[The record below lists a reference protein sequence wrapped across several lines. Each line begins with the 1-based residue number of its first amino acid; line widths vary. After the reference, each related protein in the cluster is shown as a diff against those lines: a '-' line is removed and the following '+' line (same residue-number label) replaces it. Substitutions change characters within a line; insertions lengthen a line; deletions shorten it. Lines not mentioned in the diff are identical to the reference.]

1 MERGELRLETRGA
14 LVSYLLQQLR
24 VDTPADHRSPEAQQ
38 VVVLNHDEVQRWA
51 VMPG

>member
-1 MERGELRLETRGA
+1 
-14 LVSYLLQQLR
+14 

-38 VVVLNHDEVQRWA
+38 VVLLNHDEVQQWA